1 VELARSPGS
10 GSLSTGAKLFDL
22 LLPLFQIT
30 LAEKLTPIPSHRHC
44 SRPKICELKD
54 SDIWFLSMHSDESS
68 CAKRIEVPVNRINI
82 DRATVRIITVSCSA
96 TWHSRMT
103 GSGQELVRVRQFS
116 R

>member
-30 LAEKLTPIPSHRHC
+30 IAEKLTPIPGHRHC

-54 SDIWFLSMHSDESS
+54 SGI
-68 CAKRIEVPVNRINI
+68 
-82 DRATVRIITVSCSA
+82 
-96 TWHSRMT
+96 
-103 GSGQELVRVRQFS
+103 
-116 R
+116 